1 MSNAPLESYDGEF
14 LWVRGHRVHVRVQGH
29 GDPLLLL
36 NGLTRPLESW
46 DPFVHALGERT
57 IVSFDA
63 PGVGQSPL
71 PLLPLSIAQLA
82 ELALSV
88 LDEVGRDRVD
98 VLGFSHGGAVAQ
110 QFAYQ
115 YPARVRRLVL
125 VATSCGAGA
134 TLSGWNSLD
143 GLGVASKFNR
153 SQAKSALWRTMA
165 ISAWSSI
172 PFLGA
177 ITAPTLVVCG
187 IDDRVAPI
195 ANSRALAGRIPNASL
210 IVLPDGH
217 DLQRPEPAAALAH
230 AVDTFLGVAVV
241 APLARN
247 ATPVQP
253 IDIASAHPQRRWR

>member
-1 MSNAPLESYDGEF
+1 M
-14 LWVRGHRVHVRVQGH
+14 LWVRGHQVHVGVQGH

-46 DPFVHALGERT
+46 DSFVRALGERT

-82 ELALSV
+82 ELAAAV
-88 LDEVGRDRVD
+88 LDEVGLDRVD

-110 QFAYQ
+110 QLAFQ
-115 YPARVRRLVL
+115 YPSRVRRLVL

-134 TLSGWNSLD
+134 TLSGWDSLD
-143 GLGVASKFNR
+143 GLGVPTKFDR
-153 SQAKSALWRTMA
+153 SQAKSAIWRTMA

-177 ITAPTLVVCG
+177 IAAPTLVVCG
-187 IDDRVAPI
+187 IKDRVAPLV
-195 ANSRALAGRIPNASL
+195 NSRALAGRIPNASL
-210 IVLPDGH
+210 TVLPDGH
-217 DLQRPEPAAALAH
+217 DLQEPGPAAALAH
-230 AVDTFLGVAVV
+230 VVDVFLGGAVV
-241 APLARN
+241 ALAPVTPLRPLDS
-247 ATPVQP
+247 T
-253 IDIASAHPQRRWR
+253 STHPQRRWR